1 MIFKKRAITQSFL
14 IYGYENEEHDEYCL
28 SFLGVVHP
36 AIDAVEFVNLIS
48 KKNLSL
54 KDFKRLFQFV
64 NSTVREL
71 GYKKWFMD
79 VLPENK
85 NMAESFEPAWTQSAK
100 VVGKDMIKYWY
111 NVEEE

>member
-1 MIFKKRAITQSFL
+1 MIFKKRPIIQSFL
-14 IYGYENEEHDEYCL
+14 IYGYEDEGHDEYCL

-36 AIDAVEFVNLIS
+36 AIEAIEFVNLIS

-64 NSTVREL
+64 NSTVKEL
-71 GYKKWFMD
+71 GYKKWFID

-85 NMAESFEPAWTQSAK
+85 SMAESFAPVRTQSAK
-100 VVGKDMIKYWY
+100 VVGKDMVKYWY
-111 NVEEE
+111 NVEDK

>member
-1 MIFKKRAITQSFL
+1 MIFKKRPITQSFL
-14 IYGYENEEHDEYCL
+14 IYGYEDEKHDEYCL

-71 GYKKWFMD
+71 GYRKWFMD

-85 NMAESFEPAWTQSAK
+85 EIAESFESIRTQAAK
-100 VVGKDMIKYWY
+100 VVGKDVIRYWFD
-111 NVEEE
+111 VEGK

>member
-36 AIDAVEFVNLIS
+36 SIEAVEFVNLIS

-54 KDFKRLFQFV
+54 KDFKRLFRFV
-64 NSTVREL
+64 SLTVKDL

-85 NMAESFEPAWTQSAK
+85 KIAESFEPARTQSAK
-100 VVGKDMIKYWY
+100 VAGKDMARYWY
-111 NVEEE
+111 DVEGK